1 MHSFVE
7 LIALFDL
14 TGLALTVARSH
25 ATLAPQLTPQL
36 LHSCFAAP
44 CALASSRL
52 LRSLIVAPPSA
63 PQQPFVRHSPI
74 RPCLELTVQ
83 TTCISGF
90 SYPGSTVSS
99 HPRLPIHRRPMQPC
113 LEPRVPIFHKPRVDC
128 PNLQPCMPVSR
139 RPSPLVG
146 SQLLNLSLGPMRL
159 FLELTALK
167 DRPHATS
174 ARHRHDGTN
183 NGPCP
188 SSQAVKANLQRHL
201 PHRPTASICNNTDH
215 KYYARLKT
223 APRVASAPSTCSNP
237 DR

>member
-7 LIALFDL
+7 LIALLDL

-25 ATLAPQLTPQL
+25 ATLAPRLTPQL

-83 TTCISGF
+83 TTCITGF
-90 SYPGSTVSS
+90 SSPSSTVSS

-113 LEPRVPIFHKPRVDC
+113 LEPRVPILHKPRVDC
-128 PNLQPCMPVSR
+128 PNLQPCMPFSR

-146 SQLLNLSLGPMRL
+146 SSFSTCLS
-159 FLELTALK
+159 
-167 DRPHATS
+167 RPHAPLPRADCTERPS
-174 ARHRHDGTN
+174 ARNPRKTQARRDKQRALPLIAGRE
-183 NGPCP
+183 GQPSAPPAP
-188 SSQAVKANLQRHL
+188 SSN
-201 PHRPTASICNNTDH
+201 SFNI
-215 KYYARLKT
+215 
-223 APRVASAPSTCSNP
+223 
-237 DR
+237 

>member
-1 MHSFVE
+1 MLVHGRFMHSFVE
-7 LIALFDL
+7 LIALLDL

-113 LEPRVPIFHKPRVDC
+113 LEPSVPILHKPRVDC
-128 PNLQPCMPVSR
+128 PNLQPCMPFSR

-146 SQLLNLSLGPMRL
+146 SQLLNLSL
-159 FLELTALK
+159 A
-167 DRPHATS
+167 A
-174 ARHRHDGTN
+174 
-183 NGPCP
+183 PCA
-188 SSQAVKANLQRHL
+188 SS
-201 PHRPTASICNNTDH
+201 S
-215 KYYARLKT
+215 
-223 APRVASAPSTCSNP
+223 S
-237 DR
+237 

>member
-7 LIALFDL
+7 LIALLDL

-90 SYPGSTVSS
+90 SYPDSTVSS

-113 LEPRVPIFHKPRVDC
+113 LEPRVPILHKPRVDC
-128 PNLQPCMPVSR
+128 PNLQPCMPFSR
-139 RPSPLVG
+139 RPSPLSVR
-146 SQLLNLSLGPMRL
+146 SFSTCLS
-159 FLELTALK
+159 
-167 DRPHATS
+167 RPHAPLPRADCTERPS
-174 ARHRHDGTN
+174 ARNPPQDTGTTGQTTGPAPHRRPRRPTFSAIW
-183 NGPCP
+183 P
-188 SSQAVKANLQRHL
+188 SSYSLN
-201 PHRPTASICNNTDH
+201 I
-215 KYYARLKT
+215 
-223 APRVASAPSTCSNP
+223 
-237 DR
+237 